1 MVRVFG
7 VTVLVASMLVLA
19 VGMGSATPPS
29 SAGGG
34 WDPGLSVVP
43 TFITIAPDGGVPGD
57 IIRIQ
62 IQINGVLGGID
73 GAFVEIEFS
82 EDATALIAWSDP
94 VPAGA
99 DVPVQTCPTRIYAK
113 AANTS
118 GTVVFHIAGGGCVI
132 EPAYAGGLYIVQV
145 RADDVLIAQREV
157 NSPDVVNGDGDLPTD
172 GTPPLGPVC
181 DAGVMSVSLA
191 DAVFH
196 SPFFKSGAYSKCSDL
211 TAPYGGTIELGDA
224 TIGTAYI
231 KAGSSA
237 SCFAGCP

>member
-1 MVRVFG
+1 MKRVFG
-7 VTVLVASMLVLA
+7 VTVIVASTLALVVGTGLA
-19 VGMGSATPPS
+19 IPPAF
-29 SAGGG
+29 AGP
-34 WDPGLSVVP
+34 PGPYLSVVP

-57 IIRIQ
+57 IISIPIQ
-62 IQINGVLGGID
+62 VLGPLGGVD
-73 GAFVEIEFS
+73 GAFVTIEFS

-94 VPAGA
+94 VPVGA
-99 DVPVQTCPTRIYAK
+99 DVPVQTCPTRVYAK

-118 GTVVFHIAGGGCVI
+118 GTAVFHIAGGGCVV
-132 EPAYAGGLYIVQV
+132 EPAYAGNLYICEIK
-145 RADDVLIAQREV
+145 ADDVILAQREV

-181 DAGVMSVSLA
+181 DGGLMSVSLA

-196 SPFFKSGAYSKCSDL
+196 APFFKTGAYSKCSDL

-224 TIGTAYI
+224 TVGTAYI
-231 KAGSSA
+231 KAGTSA